1 MNTFRTLNTPMQV
14 LAAVLGVALLG
25 VVVFYLGKDSPQD
38 TPRKDAPTIEVPV
51 PIVPNT
57 QKGAQYP
64 TAKELEGIAGY
75 INSPSADGGDTPFRI
90 ADWVGRRVILLQF
103 WSANCTNCKRVQP
116 YMNAW
121 HDNYKEKGLLT
132 IGVHTPITPEGRVY
146 GVVSDAV
153 RNERI
158 TYPVVVDSDFKTWDA
173 YENDAWPH
181 LYLIDTDGYVVYEHV
196 GEDAYLETE
205 MKIRELLM
213 EHAQKR
219 GNPLP
224 ILNMIPKESPAGEVT
239 RDPSDPGYIMR
250 GQ

>member
-1 MNTFRTLNTPMQV
+1 MQM
-14 LAAVLGVALLG
+14 LAVTVAILAMG
-25 VVVFYLGKDSPQD
+25 VVVFYLGKDAPQNAAKQNAEK
-38 TPRKDAPTIEVPV
+38 PDAPIVEVPV
-51 PIVPNT
+51 PIVPDT
-57 QKGAQYP
+57 QKAVQYR
-64 TAKELEGIAGY
+64 TAKELEGITGY
-75 INSPSADGGDTPFRI
+75 INSPSADGGDMPFRI

-121 HDNYKEKGLLT
+121 HDGYKERGLLT
-132 IGVHTPITPEGRVY
+132 IGVHTPITPGEREY

-153 RNERI
+153 RDERI
-158 TYPVVVDSDFKTWDA
+158 TYPVVADSDSKTWDV

-181 LYLIDTDGYVVYEHV
+181 VYLIDTDGYIVYEHR

-205 MKIRELLM
+205 MKIRELLV

-224 ILNMIPKESPAGEVT
+224 KLHMIPKESPAGEVT
-239 RDPSDPGYIMR
+239 RDPSDPGYILR
-250 GQ
+250 TQ